1 MWEVGDCPL
10 ADHIS
15 HAVWLDRSFADGLS
29 QHVFVRMALDA
40 VLEGRIW
47 GLVGFGGSAEGC
59 RRISSETRA
68 CWNLLL
74 RQRCFLRR
82 DSGRPNEAVC
92 ARVAGGGMWIEHY
105 FCLRWQGLILVFSAG
120 GVWHERT

>member
-92 ARVAGGGMWIEHY
+92 ARVAGGRADVDRALFLPQVAG
-105 FCLRWQGLILVFSAG
+105 FDPGLFSRR
-120 GVWHERT
+120 GVA